1 MSAADG
7 MSPAPSPIEYRLGVL
22 GEIFPE
28 IFKEGCLDSTAVL
41 EFVGDREAYE
51 EPENLGLRWPGR
63 SQAIESLKRPA
74 ACALEPLEGF
84 LQGSSHVFISGDN
97 YDVMKLLQPAY
108 GGSVKMA
115 FIEPPYN
122 NGQDEI
128 YADDFEDPADLYR
141 RHVDAIASREASPAL
156 LSTSG
161 RGRHSRWLTMM
172 LPRLY
177 VTRNLLSD
185 DGVVFVT
192 IDDHESHRLRLLMDE
207 IFGPENFVCTFVWEK
222 RYSPAPDAEN
232 NVGYVHEYIL
242 CYRRTPAFE
251 ASFLPMSDSQ
261 RGRYRNPDDDTRGPW
276 KPADYTCR
284 YTAEER
290 PNLYYAIR
298 HPRTG
303 EEIWPKRS
311 RVWACTEEEHE
322 RQKTDKR
329 IWWGA
334 DLENTV
340 PARKAFLSEIR
351 QGLMPATLLKHTEV
365 GHTDDATK
373 EIRKFFPELSL
384 TPKPVALIRHLIKIS
399 GASDGDVIFDPFAR
413 VGTTAEAVLA
423 ENEEMDSDLRFMLIG
438 LPELVQ
444 GAGEVATLPEVALE
458 RARQC
463 VAGCAAANQRLRVF
477 RQRSPVLFLN
487 GANAGSV
494 GEATDYFDTNASGET
509 LVVNLALVSG
519 YTIDGPIEQR
529 ELLEGVYVYI
539 FGGALGVCVSRK
551 LSPDVMQRLA
561 DLPLQRIVCLE
572 AGFGGKEEL
581 LINTRRAF
589 ADRGISF
596 ETI

>member
-1 MSAADG
+1 MSP
-7 MSPAPSPIEYRLGVL
+7 SEELRPAPSPIEYRLAL
-22 GEIFPE
+22 LHEIFPE
-28 IFKEGCLDSTAVL
+28 SFREGLLDAAAVL
-41 EFVGDREAYE
+41 EFVGDRDSYD

-63 SQAIESLKRPA
+63 SEAIESLKRPA
-74 ACALEPLEGF
+74 DCALEPIEGL
-84 LQGSSHVFISGDN
+84 LQDSSHVFITGDN

-122 NGQDEI
+122 NEQDEI
-128 YADDFEDPADLYR
+128 YVDDFADPADLYR
-141 RHVDAIASREASPAL
+141 RHLDAIAADKPSPAL
-156 LSTSG
+156 VSTSG

-192 IDDHESHRLRLLMDE
+192 IDDHESHRLRFLMDE

-251 ASFLPMSDSQ
+251 AAFLPMSDTQ
-261 RGRYRNPDDDTRGPW
+261 RGRYRKYDDDPRGPW
-276 KPADYTCR
+276 KKADYTCR

-303 EEIWPKRS
+303 EEIWPQRS

-322 RQKTDKR
+322 RQKADGR
-329 IWWGA
+329 IWWGS
-334 DLENTV
+334 DQENTV

-351 QGLMPATLLKHTEV
+351 QGLMPATLLKNTEV

-373 EIRKFFPELSL
+373 EIRKFFPDLSI
-384 TPKPVALIRHLIKIS
+384 TPKPVALIRHLIKIA
-399 GASDGDVIFDPFAR
+399 GATDGDVIFDPFAR

-423 ENEEMDSDLRFMLIG
+423 ENDEMESDLRFMLIG
-438 LPELVQ
+438 LPESVH
-444 GAGEVATLPEVALE
+444 GAGDVATLPEVALG
-458 RARQC
+458 RAREC
-463 VAGCAAANQRLRVF
+463 VAECKAANQRLRVF
-477 RQRSPVLFLN
+477 RQRSAVLFLN
-487 GANAGSV
+487 GAASGGNG
-494 GEATDYFDTNASGET
+494 TDYFDAKASDET
-509 LVVNLALVSG
+509 LAVNLALVSG
-519 YTIDGPIEQR
+519 YTIDGPIER
-529 ELLEGVYVYI
+529 HELIKGVWAYI
-539 FGGALGVCVSRK
+539 FGGELGICVSGN
-551 LSPDVMQRLA
+551 LSAEAMQRLS
-561 DLPLQRIVCLE
+561 DLPVQRIVCLE
-572 AGFGGKEEL
+572 NGFGDQDEL
-581 LINTRRAF
+581 LINTRREF
-589 ADRGISF
+589 VDRGIAF